1 MSNNFFKFPSTP
13 HLLITD
19 DQQIRADKVMTAAER
34 QSFLQQELVV
44 EEKIDGANLGFSFN
58 TQGELQAQNRGSYLQ
73 LPANGQWKPL
83 VAWIK
88 KHTDTL
94 FEELFDRYI
103 LFGEWCYAQHTV
115 AYTALPDWFIGFDI
129 YDKQQQCFLST
140 KKRDEK
146 FDAMNISKVPLL
158 GTGRFTLKA
167 LDALLSEVSS
177 FGSEQR
183 EGIYLRQ
190 DNPDCLL
197 KRAKLV
203 SPAFIQTDEQHWSKR
218 LLQINR
224 IALDTGLY

>member
-13 HLLITD
+13 HLLVAE
-19 DQQIRADKVMTAAER
+19 DQNIRADKVMTKAER

-44 EEKIDGANLGFSFN
+44 EEKLDGANMGLSFN
-58 TQGELQAQNRGSYLQ
+58 KQGELQAQNRGSYIQ

-83 VAWIK
+83 TAWIK
-88 KHTDTL
+88 KHADTL

-115 AYTALPDWFIGFDI
+115 AYTALPDWFLGFDI

-140 KKRDEK
+140 KKRNKK
-146 FDAMNISKVPLL
+146 FDAMNIHKVPHL
-158 GTGRFTLKA
+158 GTGKFTLKA
-167 LDALLSEVSS
+167 LNALLSEPSA

-190 DNPDCLL
+190 DNPNCLV

-203 SPAFIQTDEQHWSKR
+203 RPAFIQADEQHWSKR
-218 LLQINR
+218 PFHKNR
-224 IALDTGLY
+224 ITLETAFH

>member
-1 MSNNFFKFPSTP
+1 MSDNFFKFPSTP
-13 HLLITD
+13 HLLITN

-44 EEKIDGANLGFSFN
+44 EEKIDGANLGLSFN
-58 TQGELQAQNRGSYLQ
+58 KQGELQAQNRGSYLQ

-83 VAWIK
+83 LAWIK

-94 FEELFDRYI
+94 FEELLDRYI

-140 KKRDEK
+140 KKRDKK
-146 FDAMNISKVPLL
+146 FDSMNISKVPLL
-158 GTGRFTLKA
+158 GTGRFTLEA
-167 LDALLSEVSS
+167 LNRLLSEASA

-203 SPAFIQTDEQHWSKR
+203 RPAFIQADEQHWSKR
-218 LLQINR
+218 LLQTNR
-224 IALDTGLY
+224 IALDTVF